1 MGRERLH
8 PSHRQLLSCRAAAG
22 VLALSAGLFV
32 AAWATLGLRPFGLGR
47 FRLRRVVVTG
57 DSMLPA
63 FEHGDRLVLG
73 PTGRL
78 RPGQVIALPD
88 PRDATR
94 LLIKRIRTINDTTLE
109 VRGDN
114 DAASTDSR
122 DFGLVPRA
130 GLVGRV
136 VYRYAPPGRTGWMPG

>member
-1 MGRERLH
+1 
-8 PSHRQLLSCRAAAG
+8 
-22 VLALSAGLFV
+22 V
-32 AAWATLGLRPFGLGR
+32 AR

-63 FEHGDRLVLG
+63 FEHGDRLVLA

-78 RPGQVIALPD
+78 QPGQVIALPD

-94 LLIKRIRTINDTTLE
+94 LLIKRIRTVNDTTLE

-114 DAASTDSR
+114 EAASTDSR

>member
-22 VLALSAGLFV
+22 VLALLAGLFAV
-32 AAWATLGLRPFGLGR
+32 WATLGRGRFGLGR
-47 FRLRRVVVTG
+47 FRLRRVEVTG

-63 FEHGDRLVLG
+63 FEHGDRLLLA

-78 RPGQVIALPD
+78 RPGQVVALPD
-88 PRDATR
+88 PRDASR
-94 LLIKRIRTINDTTLE
+94 LLVKRVRTVNDTTLE

-114 DAASTDSR
+114 GAASTDSR

-136 VYRYAPPGRTGWMPG
+136 VYRYGPPGRTGWMPG